1 MRARYYKEFLLSN
14 NNNYINEFVV
24 LRYEYLKSI
33 SIVLHALYYIVCGES

>member
-1 MRARYYKEFLLSN
+1 MILCARDSIKNLH
-14 NNNYINEFVV
+14 INEFVV